1 VSATTQIIF
10 GSDRLHMMPRRFV
23 LLLELDINSMDDD
36 GACIDDFKV
45 VEMRSYDMTDHE
57 QCALQFTR
65 ERAMQG
71 SPLSCDYH
79 RLVVI
84 GGDSKVEPLDNL
96 PQGTSCVPVER
107 VPYTIWR
114 PVPPTQPMWD
124 VLRA

>member
-1 VSATTQIIF
+1 
-10 GSDRLHMMPRRFV
+10 MPRRFV
-23 LLLELDINSMDDD
+23 LLIEFNIMLKDPEDVFIEDVN
-36 GACIDDFKV
+36 V

-71 SPLSCDYH
+71 SPLDQDHH

-84 GGDSKVEPLDNL
+84 GGDSKVDPLDGL
-96 PQGTSCVPVER
+96 PEGTVLPVER

-114 PVPPTQPMWD
+114 PIPPTQPTWN